1 MINKSVEKAINV
13 QIKKEDYS
21 SRLYLQMASW
31 CEVNGLGGAA
41 NFLYA
46 QAEEEREHML
56 KFVHYLNDRGG
67 FALMM
72 ELEQPPYEFKN
83 VVDIFEQVMKHEEYI
98 TDSIN
103 EVYEVTLNEK
113 DYTTGSFLQWFI
125 NEQIEEESTMRG
137 ILDKIQLVGND
148 KAGYFHI
155 DKELEAMAAARPES
169 GTAVE

>member
-1 MINKSVEKAINV
+1 MISKNVENAINE
-13 QIKKEDYS
+13 QILKEEFS

-31 CEVNGLGGAA
+31 CEVNGFGGAA

-67 FALMM
+67 YSLLKDI
-72 ELEQPPYEFKN
+72 EKPSYEFKDIT
-83 VVDIFEQVMKHEEYI
+83 DIFEQVMKHEQYI
-98 TDSIN
+98 TASIN

-113 DYTTGSFLQWFI
+113 DYTSGTFLQWFI
-125 NEQIEEESTMRG
+125 NEQIEEESTMST
-137 ILDKIQLVGND
+137 IIDKIHMVGND

-155 DKELEAMAAARPES
+155 DKELESMAAARP
-169 GTAVE
+169 GAII

>member
-1 MINKSVEKAINV
+1 MIKAKVEKAINE
-13 QIKKEDYS
+13 QIKKEEYS

-31 CEVNGLGGAA
+31 CEVNGFSGAA

-56 KFVHYLNDRGG
+56 KFIHYLNDRGG
-67 FALMM
+67 YSKVV

-83 VVDIFEQVMKHEEYI
+83 ITDIFEQVLKHEEFI
-98 TDSIN
+98 TQAIN

-113 DYTTGSFLQWFI
+113 DYTSGNFLQWFI
-125 NEQIEEESTMRG
+125 NEQIEEESTMST
-137 ILDKIQLVGND
+137 ILDKIHLVGDD

-155 DKELEAMAAARPES
+155 DKELEAMAAARPETS
-169 GTAVE
+169 AE

>member
-1 MINKSVEKAINV
+1 MIKANVEKAINE
-13 QIKKEDYS
+13 QIKKEEYS
-21 SRLYLQMASW
+21 SRLYLQMATW

-67 FALMM
+67 HAYLMS
-72 ELEQPPYEFKN
+72 LEQPPYEYKN
-83 VVDIFEQVMKHEEYI
+83 ISDIFDQVMKHEEFI
-98 TDSIN
+98 TESIN

-113 DYTTGSFLQWFI
+113 DYTSGNFLQWFI

-137 ILDKIQLVGND
+137 ILDKMQLVGDD

-155 DKELEAMAAARPES
+155 DKELEAMAAARPE
-169 GTAVE
+169 TAAE

>member
-1 MINKSVEKAINV
+1 MIKANVEKAINE
-13 QIKKEDYS
+13 QIKKEEYS
-21 SRLYLQMASW
+21 SRLYLQMATW

-67 FALMM
+67 HAKMM
-72 ELEQPPYEFKN
+72 SLEQPPYEFKN
-83 VVDIFEQVMKHEEYI
+83 IRDIFDQVMKHEEFI
-98 TDSIN
+98 TESIN
-103 EVYEVTLNEK
+103 KVYEVTLNEK
-113 DYTTGSFLQWFI
+113 DYTSGNFLQWFI

-137 ILDKIQLVGND
+137 ILDKMELVGDD

-155 DKELEAMAAARPES
+155 DKELESMAAARPE
-169 GTAVE
+169 TAIE

>member
-1 MINKSVEKAINV
+1 MIKESVENAINE
-13 QIKKEDYS
+13 QIKKEEYS

-67 FALMM
+67 HAKMM
-72 ELEQPPYEFKN
+72 EIEQPPYEYKN
-83 VVDIFEQVMKHEEYI
+83 IVDIFEQVLKHEQFI
-98 TDSIN
+98 TQSIN

-113 DYTTGSFLQWFI
+113 DYTSGNFLQWFI
-125 NEQIEEESTMRG
+125 NEQIEEESTMST
-137 ILDKIQLVGND
+137 ILDKIHLVGND
-148 KAGYFHI
+148 KAGFFHI
-155 DKELEAMAAARPES
+155 DKELETMAAARPETNTS
-169 GTAVE
+169 E